1 MTIKFTR
8 REMLTASVSVAAGAI
23 GLRQSALAKASQPST
38 PVNFAVPAGA
48 CDTHTHIFGDPQQFP
63 MWSGRVYTP
72 ETALPDEMH
81 ALHQALH
88 MQRVVIV
95 TPSIYGT
102 DNAATLY
109 GMKAYGK
116 GARGV
121 AVIDEKTTD
130 NDLDAM
136 GRAGIKGIRIN
147 LATVNQTDASIGRKR
162 LQAAIDR
169 VKARGWHIQ
178 MYVAASIIPGI
189 KDLVAASHVPVVFD
203 HFGGAETAKGMQQAG
218 WPELLDLVKSQGVG
232 ENLGRLSSVH
242 ERPRLRRSGALREGA
257 DRRQCRPHRVGQ
269 RLAASEFVAASRTQ
283 GHGMESGVPDRRRAA
298 VEFAPHMGA
307 GCHGAQEDPGGQ
319 SGPAVWF
326 LKLYGF

>member
-1 MTIKFTR
+1 MKKLTR
-8 REMLTASVSVAAGAI
+8 REALATASMVAGAL
-23 GLRQSALAKASQPST
+23 GLRESAFAKASQPATLIS
-38 PVNFAVPAGA
+38 FDVPAGA
-48 CDTHTHIFGDPQQFP
+48 CDTHTHIFGDPAKFP

-72 ETALPDEMH
+72 EAALPDEMH

-130 NDLDAM
+130 GQLDAM

-147 LATVNQTDASIGRKR
+147 LATVNQTDASVGRKR
-162 LQAAIDR
+162 FQDAVDR
-169 VKARGWHIQ
+169 VKGRGWHIQ

-189 KDLVAASHVPVVFD
+189 KDLVAASPVPVVFD
-203 HFGGAETAKGMQQAG
+203 HFGGAETAKGMQQPG
-218 WPELLDLVKSQGVG
+218 WPELLTLVKSGKAWVKM
-232 ENLGRLSSVH
+232 
-242 ERPRLRRSGALREGA
+242 SGAYR
-257 DRRQCRPHRVGQ
+257 
-269 RLAASEFVAASRTQ
+269 ASTN
-283 GHGMESGVPDRRRAA
+283 
-298 VEFAPHMGA
+298 
-307 GCHGAQEDPGGQ
+307 
-319 SGPAVWF
+319 GPAYADLVPYAKALIDANPDHLVWGSDWPHPNSNPPAGRKATEWNPVF
-326 LKLYGF
+326 QFDDGKLLNLVSAWAPDANVRKKILVDNPAKLYGF